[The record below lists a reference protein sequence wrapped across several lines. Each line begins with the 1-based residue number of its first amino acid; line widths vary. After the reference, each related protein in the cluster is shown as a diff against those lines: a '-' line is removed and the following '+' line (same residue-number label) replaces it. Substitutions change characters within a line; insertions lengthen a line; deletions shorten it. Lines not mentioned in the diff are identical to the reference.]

1 MMSKTNRV
9 KSFFRNCPL
18 TRKTWIRLSDARL
31 RRIKSRE
38 LMENGDDTVVRVQ
51 KILSETGAFF
61 FFDMGTLLGIVRE
74 GRLLKHDMDIDIGV
88 RLKDEEEIKDL
99 RETLISKGCILR
111 FNYSIDGI
119 GTVESSFLIGGI
131 KFDINYYRSEEGYP
145 DSDICYLM
153 YRDPEREY
161 GKDELSVVRLV
172 SPHIGSVVRTGF
184 AGTEICI
191 PENAEE
197 YLAARYGENWRVPDR
212 GYVYWKGPSTSPT
225 DYTGRVETV
234 TEI

>member
-1 MMSKTNRV
+1 MSKTNRI

-18 TRKTWIRLSDARL
+18 TRKAWIRLSDARL

-38 LMENGDDTVVRVQ
+38 LMENGEDTVVKVQ
-51 KILSETGAFF
+51 KILSDTGAFF

-88 RLKDEEEIKDL
+88 MIKDEEERKKL
-99 RETLISKGCILR
+99 RDALVSKGCTLR
-111 FNYSIDGI
+111 FNYSIEGF
-119 GTVESSFLIGGI
+119 GTVESSFLSGGI
-131 KFDINYYRSEEGYP
+131 KFDINYYRREDEYP
-145 DSDICYLM
+145 DSDVCYLM
-153 YRDPEREY
+153 YRDPDREY
-161 GKDELSVVRLV
+161 GADELSVVRLV
-172 SPHIGSVVRTGF
+172 SPHIGRVVKTEF
-184 AGTEICI
+184 AGAEICI

-197 YLAARYGENWRVPDR
+197 YLAARYGENWRVPDK

-225 DYTGRVETV
+225 DYVGRVETV